1 MDVRPAIAD
10 DAAAIA
16 PLLAEL
22 GYPVE
27 PERARVRLDRIANG
41 AGRAG
46 VLVAEVDGV
55 PAALIA
61 YQLIEHLER
70 PDPTCRI
77 TALVTGRESR
87 RRGAAARLL
96 AAVEELAREQGCDR
110 LEVTTRPHREE
121 ALAFYLGAG
130 FTERPRRLVPLLA

>member
-1 MDVRPAIAD
+1 MEIRPAKAE

-22 GYPVE
+22 GYPTEAATV
-27 PERARVRLDRIANG
+27 RARLERIAG
-41 AGRAG
+41 GVATG
-46 VLVAEVDGV
+46 VLIAEAEGV

-70 PDPTCRI
+70 SAPTCRI
-77 TALVTGRESR
+77 TALVTAPDQR

-96 AAVEELAREQGCDR
+96 AAVGELARERGCDR
-110 LEVTTRPHREE
+110 LEVTSRPDRDD

-130 FTERPRRLVPLLA
+130 FSERPRRLVRSLA

>member
-1 MDVRPAIAD
+1 MEVRPASAE

-27 PERARVRLDRIANG
+27 PETARARLDRITAG
-41 AGRAG
+41 AGRG
-46 VLVAEVDGV
+46 VLLAEVDGV

-70 PDPTCRI
+70 PAPTCRI
-77 TALVTGRESR
+77 TALVTDPEHR

-96 AAVEELAREQGCDR
+96 AAAEELARGQGCDR
-110 LEVTTRPHREE
+110 LEVTTRPDRED

-130 FTERPRRLVPLLA
+130 FTERPRRLVRSLA

>member
-1 MDVRPAIAD
+1 MDVRFASSD
-10 DAAAIA
+10 DAATIA

-22 GYPVE
+22 GYPTEVE
-27 PERARVRLDRIANG
+27 AVRARLERISGDAEH
-41 AGRAG
+41 AG
-46 VLVAEVDGV
+46 VLVAETDGR

-70 PDPTCRI
+70 AAPTCRI
-77 TALVTGRESR
+77 TALVSDPQHR

-96 AAVEELAREQGCDR
+96 AAVEELARKRGCDR
-110 LEVTTRPHREE
+110 LEVTTRPRRED

-130 FTERPRRLVPLLA
+130 FTERPRRLVRSLA